1 MLYNVS
7 LFIDDIEDNLKF
19 RRGFLVVYSIYGI
32 LFVINFVNYVYFF
45 GLEKVLIFEYSDV
58 VKFFIR

>member
-45 GLEKVLIFEYSDV
+45 GLEKVLIFEYLDV